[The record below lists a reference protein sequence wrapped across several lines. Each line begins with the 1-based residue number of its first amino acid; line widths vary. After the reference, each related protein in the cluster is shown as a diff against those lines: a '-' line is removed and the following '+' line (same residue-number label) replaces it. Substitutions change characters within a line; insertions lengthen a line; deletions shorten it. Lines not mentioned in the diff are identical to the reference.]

1 MSLQEE
7 APWLGAEDAYVG
19 WVPNVRS
26 HLSFSLIASARHIEA
41 FTRAYSERPKRP
53 AQRLVVVYQER
64 ISHDLPWSARSIR
77 KDRPDLVHQ
86 WVLEGRTRSTRL
98 PVLGSSEIEKDAVDG
113 CWLATEP
120 DRQGMLL
127 GRVHVLP
134 HQEDADARHRQTAAI
149 SAIRRLIDRPSSIVR
164 DASAADRTDRE
175 LDELVAS
182 LAQELRE
189 CTHRVEVEF
198 ALMRTGELRLWYST
212 ETTPALDADRLFQI
226 AEQAY
231 FFIKDAVHDH
241 THHDPSSD
249 QITPLTRVKQD
260 RRESGHGNE
269 IAWRRETLWSL
280 SREIE
285 RLQRKNGLIS
295 LRQSLG
301 VIAYAEAF
309 QNYLMGH
316 ERDET
321 MPTRFRPAT
330 GVHDYDFKHLK
341 DSVKASIDVASAKQ
355 SQRVQMILAG
365 GGTFISM
372 ASLATSLVN
381 GHNGVARAWEEPRS
395 HYVGL
400 EVPEGLLRFLV
411 SNPLLAGALAA
422 IALLVA
428 VSYVLADGE
437 GGLFNPFQR
446 VISQH
451 ARAASVSLGKTD
463 LAAYWWDVGFHVL
476 CVLASFVLVALLVL
490 GIWSI

>member
-1 MSLQEE
+1 MDQEQE
-7 APWLGAEDAYVG
+7 APWLGATNAYVG

-41 FTRAYSERPKRP
+41 FTRSYPEKPERAP
-53 AQRLVVVYQER
+53 QRLVIVYQER
-64 ISHDLPWSARSIR
+64 VSHDLPWSSAAIR
-77 KDRPDLVHQ
+77 RKRPDLVHR
-86 WVLEGRTRSTRL
+86 WVLEGRTRLTHL
-98 PVLGSSEIEKDAVDG
+98 PVLGSTQVEVAADG
-113 CWLATEP
+113 TRWLVTEP

-134 HQEDADARHRQTAAI
+134 HQEDEGASERQAAAV
-149 SAIRRLIDRPSSIVR
+149 SAIRRLIDRPSSIV
-164 DASAADRTDRE
+164 AHRTPTHSVDRE
-175 LDELVAS
+175 LDDLTDS
-182 LAQELRE
+182 LADQLRG
-189 CTHRVEVEF
+189 CANRVEVEF
-198 ALMRTGELRLWYST
+198 ALMRTGELRLWYSAQAV
-212 ETTPALDADRLFQI
+212 PALDPDGLFQI

-249 QITPLTRVKQD
+249 QITPLTRVRPD
-260 RRESGHGNE
+260 RREPGHGNE

-285 RLQRKNGLIS
+285 RLQRKNGIIS

-321 MPTRFRPAT
+321 DPTRFRAAT

-341 DSVKASIDVASAKQ
+341 DSVKASVDVASAKQ

-381 GHNGVARAWEEPRS
+381 AHNGVSRAWDEAKAG
-395 HYVGL
+395 YVGI
-400 EVPEGLLRFLV
+400 EVPEGARRFLV

-422 IALLVA
+422 IVLLLP

-437 GGLFNPFQR
+437 GGLFNSFQR
-446 VISQH
+446 VVSQH
-451 ARAASVSLGKTD
+451 ARAVSVSLADDDG
-463 LAAYWWDVGFHVL
+463 AAYWLDVGIHAL
-476 CVLASFVLVALLVL
+476 CVVASFALVALLLLVL
-490 GIWSI
+490 WSI

>member
-1 MSLQEE
+1 
-7 APWLGAEDAYVG
+7 
-19 WVPNVRS
+19 
-26 HLSFSLIASARHIEA
+26 
-41 FTRAYSERPKRP
+41 
-53 AQRLVVVYQER
+53 
-64 ISHDLPWSARSIR
+64 
-77 KDRPDLVHQ
+77 
-86 WVLEGRTRSTRL
+86 
-98 PVLGSSEIEKDAVDG
+98 
-113 CWLATEP
+113 
-120 DRQGMLL
+120 
-127 GRVHVLP
+127 
-134 HQEDADARHRQTAAI
+134 
-149 SAIRRLIDRPSSIVR
+149 
-164 DASAADRTDRE
+164 
-175 LDELVAS
+175 
-182 LAQELRE
+182 
-189 CTHRVEVEF
+189 
-198 ALMRTGELRLWYST
+198 
-212 ETTPALDADRLFQI
+212 
-226 AEQAY
+226 
-231 FFIKDAVHDH
+231 
-241 THHDPSSD
+241 
-249 QITPLTRVKQD
+249 
-260 RRESGHGNE
+260 
-269 IAWRRETLWSL
+269 
-280 SREIE
+280 
-285 RLQRKNGLIS
+285 
-295 LRQSLG
+295 
-301 VIAYAEAF
+301 
-309 QNYLMGH
+309 
-316 ERDET
+316 

-341 DSVKASIDVASAKQ
+341 DSVKASVDVASAKQ